1 MEMDSEDRLFENLR
15 DSGYSPDTV
24 IDVGAYKGWW
34 SKSIHGVFS
43 DAEIIMIEAQE
54 DKKEVLESLEAPNKE
69 VYISVLSDVPNKT
82 VQFYKGKTGS
92 SYYPENTDFEM
103 DITERQTER
112 LDSLLEDEQLSN
124 ALLKLDVQGAELDVI
139 EGATGILDSVSVIYI
154 ECSLIEYNDGAPLVE
169 DVVNDLRER
178 GFIPYS
184 IGNKH
189 HRGNQ
194 IIQIDILFVD
204 DNSKL
209 ADEWQRN
216 I

>member
-15 DSGYSPDTV
+15 DSGYRPDTV
-24 IDVGAYKGWW
+24 IDVGAYKGRWTN
-34 SKSIHGVFS
+34 SIHRIFPDV
-43 DAEIIMIEAQE
+43 ELIMIEAQE
-54 DKKEVLESLEAPNKE
+54 DKKQVLESLTVPNKKI
-69 VYISVLSDVPNKT
+69 YISVLSDVQNKT
-82 VQFYKGKTGS
+82 VQFHKGKTGS

-103 DITERQTER
+103 DVKERQTER

-124 ALLKLDVQGAELDVI
+124 ILLKLDVQGAELDVI
-139 EGATGILDSVSVIYI
+139 EGATGILDSVSTIYL
-154 ECSLIEYNDGAPLVE
+154 ECSLIEYNEGAPLVE

-204 DNSKL
+204 NNSKL